1 MLIDEMQLGVDFN
14 EGDEATDICQIFQGQ
29 LSRSAAVMSTRFR
42 QGTGPGREVAER
54 VWLNSSRES

>member
-1 MLIDEMQLGVDFN
+1 MLIDEMQFGLDFN
-14 EGDEATDICQIFQGQ
+14 EGEATDICQIFQGQ

-42 QGTGPGREVAER
+42 QGTGPGCEVAER